1 VAQTVEVV
9 AILVAAAD
17 GEGAR
22 RDQLDHLVP
31 DAALV
36 AQIGHGVGEPR
47 THAEP
52 PLRLAQQEQ
61 TAVGGLIA
69 ALEINCELLALD
81 GWQVERQRR
90 IVNHGG
96 CGVAVIRE
104 HLVSTP
110 ICYAILATCATVAS
124 TSLMPGA

>member
-1 VAQTVEVV
+1 
-9 AILVAAAD
+9 
-17 GEGAR
+17 
-22 RDQLDHLVP
+22 VP

-36 AQIGHGVGEPR
+36 APIGHGVGEPP

-61 TAVGGLIA
+61 TTVGRLIA
-69 ALEINCELLALD
+69 ASKSIVSFLRRTAGRSN
-81 GWQVERQRR
+81 GRGR
-90 IVNHGG
+90 IVDHGG

-104 HLVSTP
+104 ARRLDTDFVT
-110 ICYAILATCATVAS
+110 AILATCTTVAS